1 MPRSITQYRV
11 FIGSPG
17 GLEEERRSFKQ
28 LLDRYSIVHAGPH
41 DVMFHPVGW
50 EDTTAG
56 VGRPQELINEDL
68 KQCDYAVFVLHDRWG
83 SPTGP
88 TYSSGTEEEFA
99 LAEELYRAAK
109 IYNIALFFK
118 DVDKSKRND
127 PGPQLKAVLEFKRR
141 IEDEKR
147 YLFRQYVHSAD
158 FTDALE
164 VHLASWL
171 RDHHK
176 TARGSSM
183 LDPVAETASS
193 ISGAGRSPTVEPT
206 FDYWINEAKSLAGA
220 STPDYARVLFCAEKA
235 IDASSSD
242 TEWAEAK
249 NHWGVC
255 QFQLGKLDEAMAAF
269 MEVADRLGTSQHPD
283 HRTQVAGSLFGKGST
298 LDKLGRNQDALAAY
312 DDLLAR
318 FGSAVEPALR
328 EPVALALYN
337 KVFTLDKLGRS
348 QDALA
353 ACDDLL
359 SRFGSATE
367 PALREIVD
375 DARPLRDT
383 LRLITAR

>member
-17 GLEEERRSFKQ
+17 GLEEERKSFKQ

-88 TYSSGTEEEFA
+88 TFSSGTEEEFA

-118 DVDKSKRND
+118 DVDQSRRND
-127 PGPQLKAVLEFKRR
+127 PGPQLKAVLDFKRW
-141 IEDEKR
+141 IEDDKR
-147 YLFRQYVHSAD
+147 YLFRQYSQSAD
-158 FTDALE
+158 FIDALE

-183 LDPVAETASS
+183 LDPVTETASS
-193 ISGAGRSPTVEPT
+193 IFSAGRSPP
-206 FDYWINEAKSLAGA
+206 SSPH
-220 STPDYARVLFCAEKA
+220 ST
-235 IDASSSD
+235 I
-242 TEWAEAK
+242 
-249 NHWGVC
+249 
-255 QFQLGKLDEAMAAF
+255 
-269 MEVADRLGTSQHPD
+269 
-283 HRTQVAGSLFGKGST
+283 GST
-298 LDKLGRNQDALAAY
+298 RQRA
-312 DDLLAR
+312 
-318 FGSAVEPALR
+318 S
-328 EPVALALYN
+328 
-337 KVFTLDKLGRS
+337 
-348 QDALA
+348 
-353 ACDDLL
+353 
-359 SRFGSATE
+359 
-367 PALREIVD
+367 
-375 DARPLRDT
+375 
-383 LRLITAR
+383 